1 MKLKLFT
8 SKSTRTKQKANGK
21 TRTGEVVDF
30 GVSSK
35 QTIEPKPYATTT
47 TRAPQVTPSL
57 VPTRTQQPKKLA
69 GILRE
74 KRREA
79 PVPTRAYDNDYVERS
94 TKLQRKI
101 VFQHEEEQRD
111 DDDWDN
117 FQEDDDDEGDY
128 PRENHSFAR
137 RLCECFGFTNLEN
150 LDESV
155 WSSVLE
161 EDDGTMDDTRTECSM
176 EEPSELEKTK
186 RRSSSKKTISPRGTS
201 KSSGSRSEGGSS
213 NGETKV
219 TKRYLNEPKYSVVH
233 NVNNAYAK
241 KEVQRMETIQQVE
254 SDDSIV
260 RTDTDIGIYAHE
272 EESAV
277 GASLAPTQDAVK
289 APLYG
294 DSSRQ
299 SQKGGINNFIDMS
312 AGIDEVLLSESLTK
326 EEVIEGAKADDAG
339 VAVESLVMDDI
350 GASFVGLMRQY
361 NLNEDP
367 GVESQM
373 QRRKAVDQHNA
384 RQGHV
389 GPSIMGHFANSLQ
402 TFQREHHLTDTLPE
416 HQHQPTQP
424 NQPAGF
430 VPPIP
435 LSPPNQQQ
443 MQQYHHYGIVDNRYA
458 QPPNCNVRRQRQHVA
473 GGGDDLLA
481 SLRNS
486 YA

>member
-1 MKLKLFT
+1 
-8 SKSTRTKQKANGK
+8 
-21 TRTGEVVDF
+21 
-30 GVSSK
+30 
-35 QTIEPKPYATTT
+35 
-47 TRAPQVTPSL
+47 
-57 VPTRTQQPKKLA
+57 
-69 GILRE
+69 
-74 KRREA
+74 
-79 PVPTRAYDNDYVERS
+79 
-94 TKLQRKI
+94 
-101 VFQHEEEQRD
+101 
-111 DDDWDN
+111 
-117 FQEDDDDEGDY
+117 
-128 PRENHSFAR
+128 
-137 RLCECFGFTNLEN
+137 
-150 LDESV
+150 
-155 WSSVLE
+155 
-161 EDDGTMDDTRTECSM
+161 MDDTRTECSM

-213 NGETKV
+213 NGETKI

-233 NVNNAYAK
+233 NVNNEYAK
-241 KEVQRMETIQQVE
+241 NEVQRMETIQQVE

-277 GASLAPTQDAVK
+277 GASLAPTQDAAK

-416 HQHQPTQP
+416 HQTNQHNQINRQDLYLPFHCHHQINNKCNNIIIMELLIIDMRSLPTAMFADSV
-424 NQPAGF
+424 NMWLEEGTICLHRLETRMLRE
-430 VPPIP
+430 VTRSRRTSVLIEISGD
-435 LSPPNQQQ
+435 LE
-443 MQQYHHYGIVDNRYA
+443 
-458 QPPNCNVRRQRQHVA
+458 NV
-473 GGGDDLLA
+473 LCKPF
-481 SLRNS
+481 
-486 YA
+486 